1 MQALKPDLVILDEF
15 QRFRSLL
22 DVQTG
27 GEAAEL
33 AHYFF
38 NQSDAHVL
46 LLSATPYKPFTYAEE
61 SATDTDH
68 YADFLKTL
76 EFVAN
81 SEDAVATVRAELE
94 TFRQAALSGE
104 PVAAIRDRVQA
115 ELRKWITRTERPA
128 GTQRVTTSASSTSK
142 LSVQTEDFTGFVAM
156 RRVANAVEGPLN
168 VEYWK
173 SSPYFLNFL
182 SGYLV
187 GDHVRA
193 NMKIPE
199 RRDQLMP
206 LFRGA
211 QRIARSDVEQFR
223 QLDWANARMRALAA
237 EVLDP
242 GSWRLLQ
249 MPPSLPYHA
258 LGGPYES
265 VDPKA
270 ITKQLI
276 FSSWVSAPSAIASLL
291 SYEVQRRIFTETGHQ
306 VNTPS
311 SRATVSS
318 RLDYRVV
325 DERPASMSALALLW
339 PQPRLASQ
347 TDPLDAA
354 RDHPH
359 PLSVEHL
366 VEWARERAS
375 ASSRSPVRP
384 AARIPHPTLYGTGSH
399 RRELSGK
406 GSSSLYSVRS
416 HEPTWLRRSAA
427 HLPSTGQRKD
437 RAPSTCMWSRCS
449 GPTAAGNRNQNRRLT
464 WSRRVHFSVWE
475 VQETSPR
482 DRSVGCGARTTRSLN
497 WVTGVQRRFSRQD

>member
-1 MQALKPDLVILDEF
+1 MLARAAVQALKPDLVILDEF
-15 QRFRSLL
+15 QRLRNLL

-46 LLSATPYKPFTYAEE
+46 FLSATPYKPFTYSEE

-76 EFVAN
+76 EFLAN

-128 GTQRVTTSASSTSK
+128 GTQRITTSASSTSK

-206 LFRGA
+206 QFRGA

-223 QLDWANARMRALAA
+223 QLDWANARIRALAA

-249 MPPSLPYHA
+249 MPPSLPY
-258 LGGPYES
+258 
-265 VDPKA
+265 
-270 ITKQLI
+270 Q
-276 FSSWVSAPSAIASLL
+276 AP
-291 SYEVQRRIFTETGHQ
+291 T
-306 VNTPS
+306 
-311 SRATVSS
+311 S
-318 RLDYRVV
+318 RLTP
-325 DERPASMSALALLW
+325 RPSPSNSSQARCLL
-339 PQPRLASQ
+339 PQP
-347 TDPLDAA
+347 
-354 RDHPH
+354 
-359 PLSVEHL
+359 
-366 VEWARERAS
+366 
-375 ASSRSPVRP
+375 
-384 AARIPHPTLYGTGSH
+384 
-399 RRELSGK
+399 
-406 GSSSLYSVRS
+406 
-416 HEPTWLRRSAA
+416 
-427 HLPSTGQRKD
+427 
-437 RAPSTCMWSRCS
+437 
-449 GPTAAGNRNQNRRLT
+449 
-464 WSRRVHFSVWE
+464 
-475 VQETSPR
+475 SPR
-482 DRSVGCGARTTRSLN
+482 Y
-497 WVTGVQRRFSRQD
+497 